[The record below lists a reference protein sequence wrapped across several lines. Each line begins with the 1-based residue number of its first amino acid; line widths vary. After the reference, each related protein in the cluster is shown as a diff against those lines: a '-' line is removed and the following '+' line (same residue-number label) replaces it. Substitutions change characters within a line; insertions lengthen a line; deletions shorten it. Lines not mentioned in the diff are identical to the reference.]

1 MWYQISYP
9 PDVPSHVGCPDMWYP
24 DIHPADVPIWHP
36 EGIHHTWYLRCRYGD
51 IYPIPRYSRYVV
63 CNPRYG
69 DMRYVLL
76 RYPVMV
82 SRDLPTRCTT
92 SDGVS

>member
-1 MWYQISYP
+1 
-9 PDVPSHVGCPDMWYP
+9 MWYP

-36 EGIHHTWYLRCRYGD
+36 EGIHHTWYLTCRYGD

-76 RYPVMV
+76 RGILSWYPEIYPPDVPPQMECPDMV
-82 SRDLPTRCTT
+82 S
-92 SDGVS
+92 